1 LPFECIEVF
10 EQIKHFKVTEK
21 KEYIFADEITVQISQ
36 DILNIALTFFHSV
49 GEIIH
54 FIDSDNTANN
64 TNKNTKNLIILN
76 PDWLSKQMAK
86 LIQKGKRYSTQ
97 GWISASTC
105 CGIWNIDKNIGDQLT
120 EIMHRIKLV
129 YFDKR
134 KNEVLVNQL
143 LPATNNQD
151 FIGTFQIRYFSLN

>member
-1 LPFECIEVF
+1 LPFACIDVF
-10 EQIKHFKVTEK
+10 EQIKHFKENQK

-54 FIDSDNTANN
+54 FVHGDNTANN

-105 CGIWNIDKNIGDQLT
+105 RIIWNIDENIGEQLIT
-120 EIMHRIKLV
+120 VMHQVKLI
-129 YFDKR
+129 YFDKLNN
-134 KNEVLVNQL
+134 KVLVNQL

-151 FIGTFQIRYFSLN
+151 IIGT